1 MVLGI
6 TYLAWVHWNH
16 VSGGQKKVTKNYE
29 YCIPSSRSRL
39 NLKFLSQPDF
49 NFFSQPDFISSFSAN
64 YYSHFVC
71 LFSVNDPE
79 RHSWAA
85 RPGVHSTSPCGDQQ
99 IDARGGP
106 LLVGHPHQLEWTA
119 DILRHAG
126 QLWCA
131 ASVLWW
137 LVSLVSVRAVG
148 LAYLLFAVHRVRRAW
163 VSRLLEGLDK
173 CYCVGTV
180 ILLFFFF

>member
-1 MVLGI
+1 M
-6 TYLAWVHWNH
+6 WVEGKKRW
-16 VSGGQKKVTKNYE
+16 QKIMNTA
-29 YCIPSSRSRL
+29 
-39 NLKFLSQPDF
+39 FL
-49 NFFSQPDFISSFSAN
+49 IWSFSAN

-180 ILLFFFF
+180 ILLFFFFNFFIPWILLILLCWYCDLTFCFF